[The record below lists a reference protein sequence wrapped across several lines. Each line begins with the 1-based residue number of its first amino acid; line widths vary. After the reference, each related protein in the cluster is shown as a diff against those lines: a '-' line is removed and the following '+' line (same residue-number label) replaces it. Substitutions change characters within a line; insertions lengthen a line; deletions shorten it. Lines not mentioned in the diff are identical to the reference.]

1 MHALPPVDH
10 KAREMFAVEDLV
22 AIATGERPV
31 PTCIVAMRRSA
42 FGTFASSSAA
52 LRVAFIRLN
61 PSSDELELVTFG
73 RRGGWRREW
82 TFGPVTRAA
91 RIS

>member
-1 MHALPPVDH
+1 LLPPVGH
-10 KAREMFAVEDLV
+10 KARELFTVEDLV
-22 AIATGERPV
+22 AIATGERTV

-42 FGTFASSSAA
+42 LGTFQSCAA
-52 LRVAFIRLN
+52 AERIAFIRLN
-61 PSSDELELVTFG
+61 PSSDNLELVTFG

-91 RIS
+91 RVS